1 MEASILGRSTCRG
14 KDHFVSLS
22 FSFPCPFT
30 DFSTLRVNKE
40 ASQVELSLRKSA
52 SVKKAQLSLDDVSA
66 GQVVKG
72 VVSRVE
78 AYGAFIRL
86 DGSNISGL
94 CHKSNVSPSLLPL
107 LYRELT
113 FGTIGD

>member
-1 MEASILGRSTCRG
+1 METSILGRSARRR
-14 KDHFVSLS
+14 KDHFVSPLLNTI
-22 FSFPCPFT
+22 PV
-30 DFSTLRVNKE
+30 LRLTSLQRSVNKE
-40 ASQVELSLRKSA
+40 SSQVELSLRKSA

-94 CHKSNVSPSLLPL
+94 CHKSNVSLPSSSSIYSTLI
-107 LYRELT
+107 RCS
-113 FGTIGD
+113 